1 MKDSRILLGLV
12 SLALVILIAGGVLL
26 FISMGGMVREMG
38 EIRGRILSL
47 DLELKNMKIL
57 ENFLTETVGGRER
70 IAGSFVGEHDLVRFI
85 EDLEDGGERNGV
97 RVRVGSAALASGVTQ
112 AGPTFMLEAEG
123 SFASIFRY
131 MVFLENIPYEIILED
146 VDMTSISQDG
156 KKIWKGSFIVRLLSY
171 ES

>member
-1 MKDSRILLGLV
+1 MMKDSRILLGLV

-85 EDLEDGGERNGV
+85 EDLEDGGERN
-97 RVRVGSAALASGVTQ
+97 RS
-112 AGPTFMLEAEG
+112 EEH
-123 SFASIFRY
+123 
-131 MVFLENIPYEIILED
+131 
-146 VDMTSISQDG
+146 TSELQ
-156 KKIWKGSFIVRLLSY
+156 
-171 ES
+171 